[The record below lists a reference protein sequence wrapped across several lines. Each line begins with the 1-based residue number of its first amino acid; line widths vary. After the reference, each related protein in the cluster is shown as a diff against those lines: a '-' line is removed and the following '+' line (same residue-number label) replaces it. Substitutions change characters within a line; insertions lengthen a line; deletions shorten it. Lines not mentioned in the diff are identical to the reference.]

1 MAPAMRL
8 CLLAAAVVVQVNAQ
22 CALPSGLSGNTP
34 DKNNRNFVNCHGRLR
49 LSGIRM
55 VDESGNYVQLQG
67 MSSHGLHW
75 YPQCYS
81 KDSIQFLVEH
91 WGINVFRASMYVG
104 EGGYATDPSVKN
116 KLKDV
121 VQWCK
126 ELGIYVIIDWHM
138 LSPGN
143 PLDPVYSG
151 ASAFFA
157 EVSNQYQNDPNV
169 LYEICNEPNYV
180 DWATVKRYADGII
193 NTIRA
198 NDPNGLILVGT
209 PTWSQEIDK
218 PASNP
223 VAKAFNV

>member
-1 MAPAMRL
+1 M
-8 CLLAAAVVVQVNAQ
+8 
-22 CALPSGLSGNTP
+22 
-34 DKNNRNFVNCHGRLR
+34 D
-49 LSGIRM
+49 
-55 VDESGNYVQLQG
+55 D
-67 MSSHGLHW
+67 
-75 YPQCYS
+75 
-81 KDSIQFLVEH
+81 
-91 WGINVFRASMYVG
+91 
-104 EGGYATDPSVKN
+104 
-116 KLKDV
+116 
-121 VQWCK
+121 
-126 ELGIYVIIDWHM
+126 
-138 LSPGN
+138 
-143 PLDPVYSG
+143 SG

-223 VAKAFNV
+223 VAKAFNVMYVFIDDFAARNATVMKSVCERISYQEPSGKAAEWASWLKHELKSSPIQ